1 MTGRKRN
8 IISKSREDI
17 ARFLPD
23 ALEKAFESYHCFMAQ
38 DVPDDAKGF
47 GAHHTAAKV
56 AIAHI
61 ELLMKLVAIAD
72 LKNAKD
78 HPELQD
84 IIQHAQAEYN
94 KITTDQDGDQDE
106 DNEGDDD

>member
-1 MTGRKRN
+1 MTARGKKM
-8 IISKSREDI
+8 ITQSREDI

-23 ALEKAFESYHCFMAQ
+23 ALQKAFESYHQFMAQ
-38 DVPDDAKGF
+38 DVPEDAKGF

-61 ELLMKLVAIAD
+61 ELLMKLAALANLTDAD
-72 LKNAKD
+72 D

-84 IIQHAQAEYN
+84 IIQNAQDEYN
-94 KITTDQDGDQDE
+94 KITIDQGEEND
-106 DNEGDDD
+106 